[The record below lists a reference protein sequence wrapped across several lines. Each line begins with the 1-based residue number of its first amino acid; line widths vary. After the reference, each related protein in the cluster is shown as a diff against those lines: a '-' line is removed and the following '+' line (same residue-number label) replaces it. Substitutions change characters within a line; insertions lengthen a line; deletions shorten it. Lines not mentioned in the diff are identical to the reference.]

1 MFNGRGECVLW
12 ASVGDYL
19 KEGVAINKGIW
30 WNNMSPGG
38 CNSNQTTPDRLADM
52 GGGSTYNTNL
62 VQIERV
68 SEDGSS
74 EVFTYRLKLTI
85 LSKMV

>member
-1 MFNGRGECVLW
+1 MTNKLR
-12 ASVGDYL
+12 SVCPHDCPDTCGIISHV

-30 WNNMSPGG
+30 WNNLSHGG

-62 VQIERV
+62 VQIE
-68 SEDGSS
+68 
-74 EVFTYRLKLTI
+74 KLDTNCT
-85 LSKMV
+85 K